1 MYKTINGWTK
11 QSMIEHIETEFKGKS
26 ITSSGSC
33 RYLTDDGKKCA
44 IGMFIP
50 YYKYSKEMEGLIN
63 ISELSKK
70 YKISFPLHPSIMR
83 QLQIIHDESPI
94 DNCLTNMLAWIENNV
109 EE

>member
-33 RYLTDDGKKCA
+33 RYRIGDGKKCA

-50 YYKYSKEMEGLIN
+50 DDKYSKAMEGCIN
-63 ISELSKK
+63 ISELSEK
-70 YKISFPLHPSIMR
+70 YEISFPLHPSLMR
-83 QLQIIHDESPI
+83 QLQIIHDSSPT

-109 EE
+109 VE